1 MRLLNFQ
8 CYRDSGEIPINHMT
22 IFIGENDS
30 GKSCILKSIDIFLNN
45 KLPDLNM
52 FHSLNGNRENL
63 ISMSLKFKIDGDE
76 EIPKEFVV
84 GGMLSL
90 KKEFSLNEAGEIKL
104 DIFINKHVLKKS
116 ELNNIKDL
124 KSPQLKELCSELNLE
139 YNGVDEAKTT
149 LINYVNKNFKSLDK
163 EIGFSS
169 IKWSEIFHLLPAFE
183 YYNSSDYGNPQRHVE
198 TTLRDIYKSFF
209 YDYDKSG
216 NESLKKEYI
225 SKKNE
230 IEQVLDEQIKE
241 ILKEKVAAKNG
252 KIKNIYGEYSIDF
265 SGGFSL
271 SDILVDY
278 GQGPHSIN
286 IIGEGSKK
294 RLFLAIIEWDKEIKF
309 KENHKMVIRGYDE
322 PDASLH
328 YSAQREM
335 YYTLR
340 DLSSNQSSQVQ
351 VIICTHSVSMIDRAP
366 ARIINHIVQDN
377 GISHVDYLKDYDEE
391 DIKEFLDSISEIS
404 GIKNS
409 SLFFERCFVIFEG
422 DTEENA
428 LPIFYKKL
436 VSRSISED
444 GVVLI
449 NLQGNASWESFL
461 KLLNKNKKSATI
473 LFIDRDTQSD
483 QSRKITLDKL
493 RQINFDEDFLENN
506 VILIGKDE
514 FEDIFSDEL
523 ICRCL
528 NTYWPKKDNDIWTE
542 YEISALRKNRKFSES
557 IIKCVRNY
565 MHDHYGRE
573 ARIPGKP
580 ELGKRIAETAS
591 NQDINGIREL
601 TSLIQKINEI
611 IG

>member
-1 MRLLNFQ
+1 
-8 CYRDSGEIPINHMT
+8 MT

-45 KLPDLNM
+45 KLPDPDM
-52 FHSLNGNRENL
+52 FHSLNGNRE
-63 ISMSLKFKIDGDE
+63 IKSSIILKFKINRDE
-76 EIPKEFVV
+76 EIPKEFIVD
-84 GGMLSL
+84 GMITI
-90 KKEFSLNEAGEIKL
+90 KKEFLRNEKDEI
-104 DIFINKHVLKKS
+104 ISNISINRYLFKID
-116 ELNNIKDL
+116 ELNNISDL
-124 KSPQLKELCSELNLE
+124 KANQLKNLCSNYSLGYSNAE
-139 YNGVDEAKTT
+139 DAKTT
-149 LINYVNKNFKSLDK
+149 LANFVKENFGSLDT
-163 EIGFSS
+163 EMGFSS
-169 IKWSEIFHLLPAFE
+169 IKWSEISPLLPAFE

-198 TTLRDIYKSFF
+198 TTLRSIYKSFF
-209 YDYDKSG
+209 YDYDENG
-216 NESLKKEYI
+216 NESLKREYI
-225 SKKNE
+225 PKKNE
-230 IEQVLDEQIKE
+230 IERILNEQIKE
-241 ILKEKVAAKNG
+241 SLKEKVTS
-252 KIKNIYGEYSIDF
+252 KISKIRNIYGEYSIDF

-278 GQGPHSIN
+278 GTGPHSIN

-294 RLFLAIIEWDKEIKF
+294 RLFLAIIEWDKEIKI
-309 KENHKMVIRGYDE
+309 KEHHKMVIRGYDE

-335 YYTLR
+335 YYTLH
-340 DLSSNQSSQVQ
+340 DLSTNQSSQVQ

-428 LPIFYKKL
+428 LPIIYKKI
-436 VSRSISED
+436 VSRSILED
-444 GVVLI
+444 GIVLI
-449 NLQGNASWESFL
+449 NLEGNASWESFL
-461 KLLNKNKKSATI
+461 KLLNKNKRRATI
-473 LFIDRDTQSD
+473 LFIDSDTQSD

-493 RQINFDEDFLENN
+493 RRINFDEEFLNNN
-506 VILIGKDE
+506 VILTGTKE

-528 NTYWPKKDNDIWTE
+528 NTCWPKKGEDSWAET
-542 YEISALRKNRKFSES
+542 EISVLRNSGKFSDN
-557 IIKCVRNY
+557 IIRCVRRY
-565 MHDHYGRE
+565 MNDHYGRE

-580 ELGKRIAETAS
+580 ELGKKIAEIAS
-591 NQDINGIREL
+591 YEEIKGISEL
-601 TSLIQKINEI
+601 DLLIQKINEI
-611 IG
+611 IR